1 MIAVIS
7 KWTTAIYQC
16 LYNGGTMNRVLNLF
30 LGFLVFTFIG
40 CGGNSSAPAPS
51 YGDKYGAPPAQ
62 VGNLLPSGS
71 SYYSGATVAPLPELP
86 PINNSPVKEVRLDV
100 THKVIELADGVK
112 FRGWTFGH
120 DIPGPTIRVRQGD
133 KVVFTLTNRSTE
145 TVGFMPPM
153 PHSIDFHAAM
163 VSPQDKYRSIDPGQT
178 LSFEWY
184 ANYPGVF
191 MYHCATP
198 MVLQHLA
205 AGMYGMTIVDPKN
218 GYPDPV
224 DREYAVVQS
233 EFYLQ
238 DEPGPDGIYD
248 IDMDKVEKKQPTYVT
263 FNGKVNRHLTEGL
276 KASPGDRVR
285 LYVLNAGPNDTSSFH
300 VIGTIFDKVYIDGN
314 PQNLLRGLQ
323 TILLGASSGT
333 VVEFMI
339 PEAGKYVLVD
349 HEFADAHHG
358 ALGAIDASV
367 AKPGPAEA
375 APKTKAE
382 TAPAAPAPPP
392 TEASEKPT
400 PEGAAPMPGAVL
412 FKTKNCYT
420 CHSIGK
426 GKMIGP
432 DLKGLFSRREEA
444 WVMKYIADPVS
455 MTKTDPVAMKL
466 KEEYKT
472 QMPNPVLTPKEL
484 EELVTYLKEAT
495 K

>member
-1 MIAVIS
+1 
-7 KWTTAIYQC
+7 
-16 LYNGGTMNRVLNLF
+16 MNRVLIFLSVCLVLF
-30 LGFLVFTFIG
+30 WLGA
-40 CGGNSSAPAPS
+40 CGKDSYSPHPP
-51 YGDKYGAPPAQ
+51 YGDKYGSPPAT
-62 VGNLLPSGS
+62 VGTALPKGET
-71 SYYSGATVAPLPELP
+71 YFSGATVALLPAVP
-86 PINNSPVKEVRLDV
+86 PINNAPVKEVRLDV
-100 THKVIELADGVK
+100 THKIIELADGIK
-112 FRGWTFGH
+112 FRGWTFGD

-145 TVGFMPPM
+145 TVNFMPPM

-205 AGMYGMTIVDPKN
+205 AGMYGMTIVDPKG
-218 GYPDPV
+218 GYPDKV
-224 DREYAVVQS
+224 DREYAIVQS

-238 DEPGPDGIYD
+238 DKPGQDGVYD
-248 IDMDKVEKKQPTYVT
+248 IDMDKVEKKQPSYVT
-263 FNGKVNRHLTEGL
+263 FNGKANRHLTEGL

-285 LYVLNAGPNDTSSFH
+285 LYVLDAGPNDTSSFH
-300 VIGTIFDKVYIDGN
+300 VIGTIFDKVYVDGN

-323 TILLGASSGT
+323 TILLGASSGA
-333 VVEFMI
+333 VVEFVI
-339 PEAGKYVLVD
+339 PEPGQYVLVD

-358 ALGAIDASV
+358 ALGAIDARV
-367 AKPGPAEA
+367 GKIGPAEA
-375 APKTKAE
+375 PPPPKAE
-382 TAPAAPAPPP
+382 VPPPKPSPTPAAAPEAMPA
-392 TEASEKPT
+392 TT
-400 PEGAAPMPGAVL
+400 GLVDLPGARL

-426 GKMIGP
+426 GKMTGP
-432 DLKGLFSRREEA
+432 DLKGLFSRRDEA
-444 WVMKYIADPVS
+444 WVRKYIPNPME

-466 KEEYKT
+466 KEEFKS
-472 QMPNPVLTPKEL
+472 QMPNPMLTAQEL
-484 EELVTYLKEAT
+484 DELISYLKEAT

>member
-1 MIAVIS
+1 MKNFWGLFSIPIIS
-7 KWTTAIYQC
+7 
-16 LYNGGTMNRVLNLF
+16 LL
-30 LGFLVFTFIG
+30 IG
-40 CGGNSSAPAPS
+40 CGQRSSPPNSF
-51 YGDKYGAPPAQ
+51 GDQYGAPPAK
-62 VGNLLPSGS
+62 VGDQLPSANT
-71 SYYSGATVAPLPELP
+71 YYSGATVALLPEVP
-86 PINNSPVKEVRLDV
+86 PINHSPVKEVRLDV
-100 THKVIELADGVK
+100 THKIIELADGVR
-112 FRGWTFGH
+112 FRGWTFGN

-145 TVGFMPPM
+145 TVSFMPPM

-238 DEPGPDGIYD
+238 DQPGPDGVYD

-276 KASPGDRVR
+276 KASPGERVR
-285 LYVLNAGPNDTSSFH
+285 LYVLDAGPNDTSSFH
-300 VIGTIFDKVYIDGN
+300 VIGTIFDKVYVDGN

-323 TILLGASSGT
+323 TILLGASNGA
-333 VVEFMI
+333 VVEFVI
-339 PEAGKYVLVD
+339 PEPGKYVLVD

-358 ALGAIDASV
+358 ALGAIDATV
-367 AKPGPAEA
+367 AKAGPAEEVPPSKA
-375 APKTKAE
+375 EPVPPPEAPKTE
-382 TAPAAPAPPP
+382 TAP
-392 TEASEKPT
+392 EKPAT
-400 PEGAAPMPGAVL
+400 GTAEMPGAIL

-444 WVMKYIADPVS
+444 WVMKYISDPVG
-455 MTKTDPVAMKL
+455 MAKTDPIAMQL
-466 KEEYKT
+466 KEEFKT
-472 QMPNPVLTPKEL
+472 QMPNPMLTPKEL
-484 EELVTYLKEAT
+484 EELVAYLKEAT